1 MAAIQR
7 TTKQQILD
15 AVQDLHNAE
24 QMVTR
29 EALREI
35 TGLTLTIIDDR
46 LAALVDDGGL
56 IRKSRGVFVPAIL
69 HPPARPISK
78 TVMPDGMVK
87 IEIGDCVLDLTPRED
102 RLLAGVQAG
111 AALQFIGID
120 TEQHLTQ
127 IVADLR
133 LRIRE
138 VEAQQREASRAPMAD
153 DSQHSPD

>member
-15 AVQDLHNAE
+15 AVQDLHNQE

-29 EALREI
+29 EALREL

-46 LAALVDDGGL
+46 LATLVDDGEL
-56 IRKSRGVFVPAIL
+56 IRKSRGVFVPAVI

-78 TVMPDGMVK
+78 TVMPDGLVK
-87 IEIGDCVLDLTPRED
+87 IEIGDEVLTLTPRED
-102 RLLAGVQAG
+102 RTLAGVQAG

-120 TEQHLTQ
+120 TEQTIVQ
-127 IVADLR
+127 VVADLR
-133 LRIRE
+133 LKIHE
-138 VEAQQREASRAPMAD
+138 LEARQKATSSALEE
-153 DSQHSPD
+153 